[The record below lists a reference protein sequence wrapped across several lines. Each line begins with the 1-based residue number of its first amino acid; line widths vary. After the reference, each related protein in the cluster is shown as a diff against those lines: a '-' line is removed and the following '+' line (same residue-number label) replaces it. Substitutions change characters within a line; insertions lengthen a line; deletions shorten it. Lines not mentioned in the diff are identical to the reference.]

1 MLILKLCRVTLGLV
15 DERVSFMRPGVAC
28 SPQPST
34 TCETDASETV
44 QMPDQQLGGV
54 CACAAPADSRK
65 SVIAAAR
72 AVSLAR
78 GGGGGGGGGE
88 VSYGNVSSFSPK

>member
-44 QMPDQQLGGV
+44 QMDPVQVGGV
-54 CACAAPADSRK
+54 CATAATGSRK
-65 SVIAAAR
+65 NAMAAAR
-72 AVSLAR
+72 VASLAR
-78 GGGGGGGGGE
+78 GGGGGGG
-88 VSYGNVSSFSPK
+88 

>member
-1 MLILKLCRVTLGLV
+1 
-15 DERVSFMRPGVAC
+15 MRPGVAW

-44 QMPDQQLGGV
+44 QMLEVQAGGV
-54 CACAAPADSRK
+54 WACAAPADSRK

-72 AVSLAR
+72 VASLAR
-78 GGGGGGGGGE
+78 GGG
-88 VSYGNVSSFSPK
+88 SYGNVSSFSPK